1 MRIRTPASRGSFR
14 LRFAVFDVIWAA
26 ASPALAIY
34 FRDVALYFPERINV
48 TLIYCG
54 ISFGFAL
61 STFLLFRIRD
71 GMADY
76 FSVHDALDV
85 AKAVVVAELLT
96 ILVLFTVTRLDG
108 IPRSTPIIHALIL
121 AAGLVFARTL
131 VRMVKTERRETA
143 LPASAATEHIIMI
156 GSTKL
161 TSLYMKLVEA
171 YSPRTRRVIAILD
184 DNPRRIGRAVAG
196 TLVMGPPFHLEPII
210 HEFADHG
217 VLVDRVIVGGDPDM
231 LSVEQLDQID
241 RVCAT
246 HEIRLDF
253 VPSLVG
259 LSTLQTEPLE
269 TPAKMAQEP
278 TSFSVPR
285 FFRAK
290 RIIDLT
296 VGFILLVLLL
306 PIFLFVA
313 GLVLL
318 DVGSPVFFWQQRV
331 GTMRRNFLLH
341 KFRTLKTSFDW
352 RGQPIP
358 DSERLSWIGKLLRK
372 CRLDELPQ
380 LLNVLVGDMSLIGPR
395 PLLPRDQPPDA
406 SMRLMVRP
414 GITGWAQVNGG
425 KMLTSAE
432 KGELDDWYIRN
443 ASFWL
448 DIRIFIKTVIVMFRG
463 ERRIDTESESET
475 TAVKPNAKF
484 SAASKR
490 SATYSKPRFRN

>member
-1 MRIRTPASRGSFR
+1 MRMRSPASRGSFR

-26 ASPALAIY
+26 ASPAIAIY
-34 FRDVALYFPERINV
+34 FRDADLFFPPRLDV
-48 TLIYCG
+48 TLVYCL

-61 STFLLFRIRD
+61 GAFLLFRIRD

-85 AKAVVVAELLT
+85 AKAVVAAELLT
-96 ILVLFTVTRLDG
+96 ILVLFTVTRLEG

-131 VRMVKTERRETA
+131 VRMLKTERREIA
-143 LPASAATEHIIMI
+143 LPASTAAEHIIMI

-184 DNPRRIGRAVAG
+184 DNPQLIGRSVAG
-196 TLVMGPPFHLEPII
+196 TRIMGPLLHLEPII

-217 VLVDRVIVGGDPDM
+217 IHADRVVVGGDPEM
-231 LSVEQLDQID
+231 LSVEQFDQID
-241 RVCAT
+241 RICAKY
-246 HEIRLDF
+246 EIQLEF
-253 VPSLVG
+253 VPRLVG
-259 LSTLQTEPLE
+259 LSDLQDNP
-269 TPAKMAQEP
+269 PAVAAKTAQEA
-278 TSFSVPR
+278 TSYNISR
-285 FFRAK
+285 FFRVK
-290 RIIDLT
+290 RIIDLA
-296 VGFILLVLLL
+296 VGLLLLVLLL
-306 PIFLFVA
+306 PIFLIVA

-331 GTMRRNFLLH
+331 GMNGQNFLLH
-341 KFRTLKTSFDW
+341 KFRTLKSSFDW
-352 RGQPIP
+352 RGHAIP
-358 DSERLSWIGKLLRK
+358 DSERLSWVGSLLRK

-395 PLLPRDQPPDA
+395 PLLPRDQPSDPGL
-406 SMRLMVRP
+406 RLMVRP

-425 KMLTSAE
+425 KLLTSAE
-432 KGELDDWYIRN
+432 KKVLDEWYVQN

-448 DIRIFIKTVIVMFRG
+448 DLRICAKTVFVIFRG
-463 ERRIDTESESET
+463 ERQNQAEPVDET
-475 TAVKPNAKF
+475 TAAKAKAKPKIKL
-484 SAASKR
+484 SAVSKK
-490 SATYSKPRFRN
+490 SGA